1 MVVHAPFMGGKRTV
15 HGRRIASDL
24 TWPLGKEV
32 RMGKRRKGLAV
43 LAAVAALALVGAAC
57 GDDDGSQTG
66 TNGGATAQNLSGT
79 ITISGSST
87 VQPITSLVAELFRE
101 DVSSDVGISVDGP
114 GTSDG
119 FVLFC
124 DGETDIQDASRP
136 IEEEE
141 VRACEQNG
149 VEYVELAVA
158 FDGITVMTNPANAD
172 VSCLNDGD
180 LYALFGPESNGI
192 DTWDGADSLADEVGG
207 TDGFPSAPL
216 EITAPGE
223 ESGTYDAFIELSG
236 IEDIA
241 LEQGVPEN
249 EAAALRTDY
258 QSSPDDNVIIS
269 SMEGSDSPLGF
280 VGFAFAESA
289 GDQVK
294 ILQVDGGDGC
304 VEPTRDTIA
313 DASYPLSRTLYIYVN
328 KAKISETPAVKAF
341 VDYYMTDTGVVTA
354 VQQTGY
360 VDLPTDQIE
369 ASRSTWESES
379 AGATGGTGAS

>member
-1 MVVHAPFMGGKRTV
+1 MRN
-15 HGRRIASDL
+15 
-24 TWPLGKEV
+24 
-32 RMGKRRKGLAV
+32 RRKWLTI
-43 LAAVAALALVGAAC
+43 LAAVAALSLVAAAC
-57 GDDDGSQTG
+57 GDDDGSETG
-66 TNGGATAQNLSGT
+66 GTGGATGSTALTGT

-87 VQPITSLVAELFRE
+87 VQPITSLVAELFNE
-101 DVSSDVGISVDGP
+101 DVSPDVAISVDGP

-136 IEEEE
+136 IEQEE
-141 VRACEQNG
+141 VKACEQNG

-158 FDGITVMTNPANAD
+158 FDGITVITNPANAD
-172 VSCLNDGD
+172 VSCLNNGD

-192 DTWDGADSLADEVGG
+192 DTWDGADSLANEVGG

-236 IEDIA
+236 IEDIGI
-241 LEQGVPEN
+241 EQGLSED

-269 SMEGSDSPLGF
+269 AMEGSDSPLGF

-294 ILQVDGGDGC
+294 ILEVDGGDGC
-304 VEPTRDTIA
+304 VAPSRDTIA
-313 DASYPLSRTLYIYVN
+313 DGSYPLSRTLYIYVN
-328 KAKISETPAVKAF
+328 KAKITESPALKAF
-341 VDYYMTDTGVVTA
+341 VDYYLTDIGVVTA
-354 VQQTGY
+354 VQETGY
-360 VDLPTDQIE
+360 VELPSDQLE
-369 ASRSTWESES
+369 ASRSTWETES
-379 AGATGGTGAS
+379 AA

>member
-1 MVVHAPFMGGKRTV
+1 MRN
-15 HGRRIASDL
+15 
-24 TWPLGKEV
+24 
-32 RMGKRRKGLAV
+32 RRKWLTI
-43 LAAVAALALVGAAC
+43 LAAVAALSLVAAAC
-57 GDDDGSQTG
+57 GDDDGSETG
-66 TNGGATAQNLSGT
+66 GTGGATGSTAEDLTGT

-87 VQPITSLVAELFRE
+87 VQPITSLVAELFHE
-101 DVSSDVGISVDGP
+101 DVSPDVGISVDGP

-124 DGETDIQDASRP
+124 DGETGIQDASRP
-136 IEEEE
+136 IEPEETK
-141 VRACEQNG
+141 ACEQNG

-172 VSCLNDGD
+172 VSCLNNGD

-192 DTWDGADSLADEVGG
+192 DTWDGADSLANEVGG
-207 TDGFPSAPL
+207 MDGFPSAPL

-236 IEDIA
+236 IEDIGI
-241 LEQGVPEN
+241 EQGLSED

-269 SMEGSDSPLGF
+269 AMEGSDSPLGF

-294 ILQVDGGDGC
+294 ILEVDGGDGC
-304 VEPTRDTIA
+304 VAPSRDTIA
-313 DASYPLSRTLYIYVN
+313 DGSYPLSRTLYIYVN
-328 KAKISETPAVKAF
+328 KAKITETPAVKAF

-354 VQQTGY
+354 VQETGY
-360 VDLPTDQIE
+360 VELPSDQLE
-369 ASRSTWESES
+369 ASRSTWEAES
-379 AGATGGTGAS
+379 AA

>member
-1 MVVHAPFMGGKRTV
+1 MRN
-15 HGRRIASDL
+15 
-24 TWPLGKEV
+24 
-32 RMGKRRKGLAV
+32 RRKWLTI
-43 LAAVAALALVGAAC
+43 LAAVAALSLVAAAC
-57 GDDDGSQTG
+57 GDDDGSETG
-66 TNGGATAQNLSGT
+66 GTGGATGSTAEDLTGT

-87 VQPITSLVAELFRE
+87 VQPITSLVAELFHE
-101 DVSSDVGISVDGP
+101 DVSPDVGMSVDGP

-124 DGETDIQDASRP
+124 DGETDIQDASRQ
-136 IEEEE
+136 IEPEE
-141 VRACEQNG
+141 VKACEQNG

-158 FDGITVMTNPANAD
+158 FDGITVMTNPANGD
-172 VSCLNDGD
+172 VSCLNNGD

-192 DTWDGADSLADEVGG
+192 DTWDGADSLANEVGG

-241 LEQGVPEN
+241 LEQGLSED

-269 SMEGSDSPLGF
+269 AMEGSDSPLGF

-294 ILQVDGGDGC
+294 ILEVDGGDGC
-304 VEPTRDTIA
+304 VAPSRDTIA
-313 DASYPLSRTLYIYVN
+313 DGSYPLSRTLYIYVN
-328 KAKISETPAVKAF
+328 KAKITESPALKAF
-341 VDYYMTDTGVVTA
+341 VDYYMTDIGVVTA
-354 VQQTGY
+354 VQETGY
-360 VDLPTDQIE
+360 VELASDQLE
-369 ASRSTWESES
+369 ASRSTWEAES
-379 AGATGGTGAS
+379 AA

>member
-1 MVVHAPFMGGKRTV
+1 
-15 HGRRIASDL
+15 L
-24 TWPLGKEV
+24 TCPLGKEV

-43 LAAVAALALVGAAC
+43 LAAMAALALVGAAC
-57 GDDDGSQTG
+57 GDDDGETG
-66 TNGGATAQNLSGT
+66 PTGGGATAQNLSGT

-87 VQPITSLVAELFRE
+87 VEPITSLVAELFNE
-101 DVSSDVGISVDGP
+101 DVSSDVAITVDGP

-124 DGETDIQDASRP
+124 DGETDIQDASRQIEP
-136 IEEEE
+136 EEED
-141 VRACEQNG
+141 ACAKNG
-149 VEYVELAVA
+149 IEYVELAVA
-158 FDGITVMTNPANAD
+158 FDGITVMTNPANGD
-172 VSCLNDGD
+172 VSCLDDGD
-180 LYALFGPESNGI
+180 LYGLFGPESDGI
-192 DTWDGADSLADEVGG
+192 DTWDGANQLAQQVGG
-207 TDGFPSAPL
+207 DGGLPALPL

-241 LEQGVPEN
+241 IEQGVPED

-258 QSSPDDNVIIS
+258 QSSPDDNVIIAA
-269 SMEGSDSPLGF
+269 MEGSDSPLGF

-313 DASYPLSRTLYIYVN
+313 DGSYPLSRTLYIYVN
-328 KAKISETPAVKAF
+328 KAKISESPAVKAF
-341 VDYYMTDTGVVTA
+341 VDYYLTDTGVATA
-354 VQQTGY
+354 VQETGY
-360 VDLPTDQIE
+360 VELPADQIE
-369 ASRSTWESES
+369 ATRSTWESES
-379 AGATGGTGAS
+379 TGAGGGSGATGES

>member
-1 MVVHAPFMGGKRTV
+1 
-15 HGRRIASDL
+15 
-24 TWPLGKEV
+24 
-32 RMGKRRKGLAV
+32 MGKRRNGLLVLAMIAV
-43 LAAVAALALVGAAC
+43 LALVAAAC
-57 GDDDGSQTG
+57 GDDDGGGETG
-66 TNGGATAQNLSGT
+66 STTGATGATALTGT

-87 VQPITSLVAELFRE
+87 VQPITSLVAELFNDE
-101 DVSSDVGISVDGP
+101 VSSDVAISVDGP

-124 DGETDIQDASRP
+124 DGETDIQDASRQ

-141 VRACEQNG
+141 VTACEKNG

-172 VSCLNDGD
+172 VSCLNNGD
-180 LYALFGPESNGI
+180 LYSLFGPESNGI
-192 DTWDGADSLADEVGG
+192 DTWDGADSLATKVGG
-207 TDGFPSAPL
+207 NDGFPSAPL

-241 LEQGVPEN
+241 LEQGLSEDD
-249 EAAALRTDY
+249 AAALRTDY

-269 SMEGSDSPLGF
+269 AMEGSDSPLGF

-313 DASYPLSRTLYIYVN
+313 DTSYPLSRTLYIYVN
-328 KAKISETPAVKAF
+328 KAKITESPAVKAF

-354 VQQTGY
+354 VQETGY
-360 VDLPTDQIE
+360 VELPSDQIE
-369 ASRSTWESES
+369 ASRSTWETES
-379 AGATGGTGAS
+379 AA